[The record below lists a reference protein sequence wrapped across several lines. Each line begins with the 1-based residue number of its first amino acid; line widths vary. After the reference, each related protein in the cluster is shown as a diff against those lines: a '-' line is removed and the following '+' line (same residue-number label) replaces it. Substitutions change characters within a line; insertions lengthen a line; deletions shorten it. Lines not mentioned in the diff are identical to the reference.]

1 MGGIFNFF
9 KVKKN
14 SLDVFLS
21 KKLSVEDKLNY
32 ALTELDKRAFKYKES
47 LIELVARRD
56 SVHDLFDEMNK
67 KYMNARDQAADLKK
81 DGKESLAKSKIAVM
95 LSYEQAAKDLEK
107 SYSELTSKA
116 DECKKILINIE
127 AKKEILAAQ
136 AEIIKTKASTTGVN
150 ISIIDFEDISKIIR
164 GVEIDV
170 NAREEVESV
179 VATSNPNSVINE
191 SISSEEIEKAY
202 KDL

>member
-81 DGKESLAKSKIAVM
+81 DGKESLAKSKIVVM

-170 NAREEVESV
+170 NAREEVENV
-179 VATSNPNSVINE
+179 VAASNPGSIVNE